1 MERDFNK
8 ELFFKSSRSS
18 GKGGQHVNKTESR
31 QSLFFNVEE
40 SSLLTIKE
48 KDLLKKRWANRL
60 SKEGILQ
67 IDVESSRSQI
77 QNKKIAIQRFYEL
90 LKEGLKVSKKR
101 KPTKVSKAAIRRRI
115 KQKKYQS
122 ELKKRRREDKIH

>member
-101 KPTKVSKAAIRRRI
+101 KPTKVSKAAIRRR
-115 KQKKYQS
+115 
-122 ELKKRRREDKIH
+122 